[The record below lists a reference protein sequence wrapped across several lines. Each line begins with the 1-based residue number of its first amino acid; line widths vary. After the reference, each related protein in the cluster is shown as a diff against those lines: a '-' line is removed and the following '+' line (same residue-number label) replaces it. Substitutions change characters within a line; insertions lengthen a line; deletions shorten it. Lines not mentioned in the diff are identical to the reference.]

1 VIFDFVSSLST
12 TWRVVKLSQ
21 QLFAGECNGSIKDF
35 DHCLTALAN
44 ITFSLL
50 LMTIMSDADADVTA
64 VVRGACISLLSLL
77 FKLVNHRA
85 MLYKVSDVCMDINEN
100 RLSKFELALILTK
113 VIETLTVEDSQ
124 YNFTQH
130 FYSDDLLDLGAGQ
143 VPKGTVRFL
152 EEHIIIHTHTHTHTH
167 TRMYTYTYIRIY
179 RFFPN
184 ISPLDDA
191 EEDLDV
197 DMPPLPLPLVQLFG
211 HDSRG
216 EWAGVPNPIVNQQV
230 NVEKLLLELQQEQGK
245 VQKLSL
251 CTPLATRTASPI
263 PTQRQA
269 ISLEQQLEM
278 QRQNHEVLLREQ
290 SASLQMYPQQQ
301 QHHQGGGGGY
311 IDSMSQE
318 PNAYGSTFLTSS
330 NASSVRAPQEMYPPP
345 PPLLLQDQQQRYV
358 KYMDPPPPMQQLS
371 LSSRPPDEWVSDQDL
386 GLAFRTSQPVARNP
400 SLSMAPVSR
409 ANTQSSSWKQ
419 HHPYA
424 GV

>member
-1 VIFDFVSSLST
+1 
-12 TWRVVKLSQ
+12 
-21 QLFAGECNGSIKDF
+21 
-35 DHCLTALAN
+35 
-44 ITFSLL
+44 
-50 LMTIMSDADADVTA
+50 
-64 VVRGACISLLSLL
+64 
-77 FKLVNHRA
+77 
-85 MLYKVSDVCMDINEN
+85 
-100 RLSKFELALILTK
+100 
-113 VIETLTVEDSQ
+113 
-124 YNFTQH
+124 
-130 FYSDDLLDLGAGQ
+130 
-143 VPKGTVRFL
+143 
-152 EEHIIIHTHTHTHTH
+152 
-167 TRMYTYTYIRIY
+167 MYTYIHTYVLHTNIHTY

-197 DMPPLPLPLVQLFG
+197 DMPPLPPPLVQLFG
-211 HDSRG
+211 HDSLG
-216 EWAGVPNPIVNQQV
+216 EWAGVPNPIVNQV
-230 NVEKLLLELQQEQGK
+230 NVEKLLLELQQDQGK
-245 VQKLSL
+245 VQQLSL

-263 PTQRQA
+263 PTQQQA

-278 QRQNHEVLLREQ
+278 QRQNHEELLKEQ

-311 IDSMSQE
+311 IDSMPQE
-318 PNAYGSTFLTSS
+318 PYAYGSTFLTSP
-330 NASSVRAPQEMYPPP
+330 NASLVKASLQMYQSP

-409 ANTQSSSWKQ
+409 ANTQSSSWEQ
-419 HHPYA
+419 HPYA